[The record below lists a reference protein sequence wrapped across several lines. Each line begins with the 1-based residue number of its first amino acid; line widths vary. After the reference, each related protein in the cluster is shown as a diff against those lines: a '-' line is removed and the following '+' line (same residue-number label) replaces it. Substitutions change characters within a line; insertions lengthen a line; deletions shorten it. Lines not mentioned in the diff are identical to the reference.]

1 VSRLYTT
8 VFQRLT
14 GEPFQ
19 PKGHPSA

>member
-14 GEPFQ
+14 GAPFVSL
-19 PKGHPSA
+19 KASG